1 MNDQMNGLGLL
12 PDMRSPFDV
21 LLGRVNGLTKAEVA
35 RRTVPCYKY
44 VLDDGE
50 EERLEVC
57 LLVDSKYL
65 YRYPYEKTRGI
76 KSLAIKA
83 GYLKGDM
90 EHLLLREFQ
99 PGICRYVQPRSQ
111 KTTA

>member
-1 MNDQMNGLGLL
+1 
-12 PDMRSPFDV
+12 MRSPIDV
-21 LLGRVNGLTKAEVA
+21 MRGRINGMATAAIV

-44 VLDDGE
+44 VLDNGDE
-50 EERLEVC
+50 EQLEIC

-65 YRYPYEKTRGI
+65 YRYPYETARGI

-99 PGICRYVQPRSQ
+99 PGICRYVRPRAQ
-111 KTTA
+111 KTA